1 MTALSFSRIRHS
13 ALSAV
18 SDGHVCYHPGLS
30 GPALGYAWSEST
42 GGQMFDDM
50 RHVLSELWA
59 ADLIDIADHRQCA
72 QRGHRVSA
80 TDSGQRQLDAWNAD
94 TAQRVA

>member
-1 MTALSFSRIRHS
+1 MTALNYTRTRHS

-18 SDGHVCYHPGLS
+18 SDDHVRYHPGLS
-30 GPALGYAWSEST
+30 GPALGYAWAENS

-59 ADLIDIADHRQCA
+59 ADLIDIAAQRPCA
-72 QRGHRVSA
+72 QRGHRVA
-80 TDSGQRQLDAWNAD
+80 TTDSGERLLDEWNSAES
-94 TAQRVA
+94 QRVA